1 MNPFILNALRFP
13 CLPGA
18 LVRGACGSAVPES
31 VPARG
36 AASQPV
42 VSTAIGEDKG
52 RFQVALLTLGATHAR
67 FGHTQEALS
76 ALNESVRP
84 KP

>member
-1 MNPFILNALRFP
+1 M
-13 CLPGA
+13 
-18 LVRGACGSAVPES
+18 
-31 VPARG
+31 
-36 AASQPV
+36 

-76 ALNESVRP
+76 ALNESVEPRP
-84 KP
+84 TYLSHFSLQTPLRSKPFW